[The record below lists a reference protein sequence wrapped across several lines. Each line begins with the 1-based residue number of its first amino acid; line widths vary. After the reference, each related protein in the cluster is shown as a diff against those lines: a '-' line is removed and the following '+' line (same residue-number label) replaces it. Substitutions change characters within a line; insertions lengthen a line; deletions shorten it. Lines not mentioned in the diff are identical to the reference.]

1 MNIVNPSFR
10 PCAGR
15 VIILTKSKKMVN
27 KKLAEFFHEAKK
39 VILPEEFAN
48 EIKILRDLGLDDS
61 DIKLIAT
68 LKIKE
73 YVTLEVAKG

>member
-1 MNIVNPSFR
+1 
-10 PCAGR
+10 
-15 VIILTKSKKMVN
+15 MVN